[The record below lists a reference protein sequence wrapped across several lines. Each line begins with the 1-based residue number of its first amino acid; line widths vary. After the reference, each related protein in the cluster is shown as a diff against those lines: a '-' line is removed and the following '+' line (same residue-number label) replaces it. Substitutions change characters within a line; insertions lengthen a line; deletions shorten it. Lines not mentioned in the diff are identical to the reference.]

1 MLVIIDTWWN
11 VNLGAITI
19 EETKAPALIDTWW
32 NVNYKTKVTT
42 SKTASGFNRYMV
54 ECESIS
60 ELKKVYEM

>member
-1 MLVIIDTWWN
+1 MLV
-11 VNLGAITI
+11 
-19 EETKAPALIDTWW
+19 LIDTWW